1 MKLTY
6 LILALVISY
15 STIFCHPPSAIS
27 IKFDSEQKLLS
38 INLSHPVSDVQKH
51 FINKIVN
58 KLNGHQIIEQRFGMQ
73 EDRGAQIAD
82 YRIFEANEGDTLLVT
97 GFCSIIGK
105 KTEKFI
111 IGKIQ
116 K

>member
-1 MKLTY
+1 MKLIY
-6 LILALVISY
+6 LILALVIPC

-38 INLSHPVSDVQKH
+38 INISHSVSDVQKH
-51 FINKIVN
+51 FINKIVVT
-58 KLNGHQIIEQRFGMQ
+58 LNSHQIIEQRFGIQ
-73 EDRGAQIAD
+73 EDRETQIAT

-97 GFCSIIGK
+97 GFCSISGK

-111 IGKIQ
+111 IGEIK